1 MGEMKLTIGY
11 LYPSVLSQYGDG
23 GNVLCLQQRCRWRGI
38 DVEVRALDIGVGLA
52 PEDIDLFFMG
62 GGADFQQ
69 RLIMHDLTDVKGE
82 ALRAAIEGGAAALL
96 ICAGYQMWGRSYRTF
111 RGDDLPGLGVFDAET
126 RHWAAEDKVDITNIT
141 NAGLGRMV
149 GNMTVS
155 WEGRTLAG
163 FENHG
168 GRTYLGPGARP
179 LGTVIHG
186 AGNNGKDGTE
196 GAVYKNAHGSY
207 LHGPVLPKNPE
218 LTDHLIKL
226 ALRRRYGDVTLAALD
241 DTAEKEAFGLALE
254 LAR

>member
-1 MGEMKLTIGY
+1 MAEMKLTIGY
-11 LYPSVLSQYGDG
+11 LYPSVLSQYGDS
-23 GNVLCLQQRCRWRGI
+23 GNVLCLEQRCRWRGI
-38 DVEVRALDIGVGLA
+38 DVEVRPLEIGAGLA
-52 PEDIDLFFMG
+52 PDEIDLFFMG

-69 RLIMHDLTDVKGE
+69 RLIVHDLIEVKGE
-82 ALRAAIEGGAAALL
+82 ALRAAIETGAAALL
-96 ICAGYQMWGRSYRTF
+96 ICAGYQMWGRFYRTF

-149 GNMTVS
+149 GNMTVA
-155 WEGRTLAG
+155 WEGRTLVG

-168 GRTYLGPGARP
+168 GRTYLGAGARP

-226 ALRRRYGDVTLAALD
+226 ALERRYGEVTLASLD
-241 DTAEKEAFGLALE
+241 DAVEKDAYGVALE